1 MEYICD
7 VAELGLDVV
16 GGVLINV
23 CWVGEAENLVLDF
36 VSRDADSFSLHH
48 LYDLLI
54 QEVEIDALRTHD
66 YFVSFGYCFVQCQHR
81 VSLEN

>member
-1 MEYICD
+1 MKYICD

-16 GGVLINV
+16 GGVLINI

-36 VSRDADSFSLHH
+36 VSRDANSFSLHH

-54 QEVEIDALRTHD
+54 QEVEIDALHTHD
-66 YFVSFGYCFVQCQHR
+66 YFVSFGHCFEQYRHR

>member
-1 MEYICD
+1 VKYICD
-7 VAELGLDVV
+7 VAELGLNIV

-36 VSRDADSFSLHH
+36 VSRCADSFSLHH

-54 QEVEIDALRTHD
+54 QEVEIDALYTHD
-66 YFVSFGYCFVQCQHR
+66 YFVRFGYC
-81 VSLEN
+81 L